1 MTVFSGL
8 AGAPVAAT
16 IMAAVSVGE
25 LVTMLTTVVVEDP
38 VDSFGLR
45 GVVDE
50 VEGGAAD
57 EEG

>member
-1 MTVFSGL
+1 
-8 AGAPVAAT
+8 
-16 IMAAVSVGE
+16 MAAVSVGE

-45 GVVDE
+45 DVVDE
-50 VEGGAAD
+50 VEGGAAVD